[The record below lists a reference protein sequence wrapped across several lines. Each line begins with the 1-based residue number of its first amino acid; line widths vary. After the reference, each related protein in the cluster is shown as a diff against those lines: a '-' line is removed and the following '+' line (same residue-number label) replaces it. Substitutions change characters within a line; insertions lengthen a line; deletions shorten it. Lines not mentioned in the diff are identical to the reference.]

1 MLIDLHCHTLP
12 RSTCSQLHP
21 EQLVEAA
28 RARGLDGIC
37 LTEHDRWW
45 PEEEL
50 VGLGDR
56 TGYLVLSAVEL
67 TTDLGHVLAFGL
79 PESASSAI
87 GAELAASAREHG
99 AILYLAHPA
108 RDTLLRVN
116 RQTVE
121 TFASVEA
128 INGSDSRLQNMAATG
143 LAKGFPLPGIG
154 GSDAHTLE
162 EVGRAATRFHA
173 PITNNAT
180 LLAALRAGSYE
191 PHVLA
196 PQPAAS

>member
-45 PEEEL
+45 PEDEL
-50 VGLGDR
+50 AALRDS
-56 TGYLVLSAVEL
+56 TGFLVLSAVEL
-67 TTDLGHVLAFGL
+67 TTDLGHILAFGL

-87 GAELAASAREHG
+87 GAELLVSAREHG

-143 LAKGFPLPGIG
+143 LAKGFPLPGIA
-154 GSDAHTLE
+154 GSDAHTLD
-162 EVGRAATRFHA
+162 EVARAATRFHTPVTDNTSLLTA
-173 PITNNAT
+173 LHSGHYEAT
-180 LLAALRAGSYE
+180 ALTT
-191 PHVLA
+191 
-196 PQPAAS
+196 